1 MADPIAVITIT
12 GTSEINYSD
21 LSPTPPLRT
30 LSGTSSTPGSGSSI
44 STYQWYLL
52 SAPTGSAATFNDDT
66 LASPTLGP
74 LDRAGTYRVFLVVT
88 NDLSD
93 SSHSAPVPIQSL
105 SSPYSFA
112 VPPASAFF
120 EIRVLTEFAG
130 LKKVAYGE
138 RDWLEDGLWP
148 LVDAVDAHEGKL
160 DDIWV
165 SPGVIKANTIQEYTS
180 ANGVYVDGVLLKD
193 GDVKAATSSDALYT
207 NILIGGSA
215 AGGSSSLIV
224 YASPTTVIG
233 NFGCS
238 GLTAMNTINE
248 YTTNSG
254 VTVEGVLVKDGDV
267 TVATSSDRV
276 YTNRVEAGSVA
287 GGSNDLMLYATGDTL
302 VRSNS
307 LDCNCEVRSTYLEP
321 YSNNT
326 SVIARGRGTHT
337 ADLDVDIIEADTTG
351 GGVTVLGK
359 GTHSYDLQADI
370 IKTNSVTSDVVG
382 AMTLTNTVGA
392 IQIQA
397 ATAITLTAGSAIQ
410 MAGLETN
417 LGGSANYNSVPVCI
431 ASQYSNT
438 TTTGTSEQTLWG
450 PINLP
455 ANMLHVNGDK
465 IVGWALF
472 ATAANNHSKTVTV
485 TINSTPVTIA
495 TRTSAA
501 NNGWIKLDFVLQR
514 TGSSTQ
520 VYWSESRDSDGV
532 YGAGSLSTSSVTD
545 TAAIPFAIKATTAS
559 GAGDVTLKT
568 VHIEFW
574 HSDTLP

>member
-12 GTSEINYSD
+12 DTSEINYSD
-21 LSPTPPLRT
+21 LSPTPPSRT

-93 SSHSAPVPIQSL
+93 SSHSAPVPIQSP

-165 SPGVIKANTIQEYTS
+165 SAGVIKANTIQEYTS

-193 GDVKAATSSDALYT
+193 GDVKVATSTDAVYT
-207 NILIGGSA
+207 NIIVGGSV
-215 AGGSSSLIV
+215 AGGSSTLLIS
-224 YASPTTVIG
+224 ASPATVSG
-233 NFGCS
+233 NLGCNGS
-238 GLTAMNTINE
+238 LTVNTINE

-254 VTVEGVLVKDGDV
+254 VTVEGVLVKDGELA
-267 TVATSSDRV
+267 VATSSDKI
-276 YTNRVEAGSVA
+276 YTNNIQAGSVA
-287 GGSNDLMLYATGDTL
+287 GGSSNLDVTATITNFSG
-302 VRSNS
+302 
-307 LDCNCEVRSTYLEP
+307 STYT
-321 YSNNT
+321 T
-326 SVIARGRGTHT
+326 SSVRGATFQPFANDSSTIVRGRGTHT

-359 GTHSYDLQADI
+359 GTHTFDLQADI
-370 IKTNSVTSDVVG
+370 IKTNEITSTADPL
-382 AMTLTNTVGA
+382 TLYSSGSIELTTAGDIVMASGGA
-392 IQIQA
+392 IQ
-397 ATAITLTAGSAIQ
+397 LSE
-410 MAGLETN
+410 LETN
-417 LGGSANYNSVPVCI
+417 LGGSSTYNSVAVCI
-431 ASQYSNT
+431 ASQYPNVAT
-438 TTTGTSEQTLWG
+438 TTTSLEALWS
-450 PINLP
+450 INLP
-455 ANMLHVNGDK
+455 ANIFETTGDK

-485 TINSTPVTIA
+485 TINSTPITIA
-495 TRTSAA
+495 TRTSSA
-501 NNGWIKLDFVLQR
+501 NNGWIKLDFVIQR
-514 TGSSTQ
+514 TGPSAQ
-520 VYWSESRDSDGV
+520 IYWSESRDSAGV
-532 YGAGSLSTSSVTD
+532 YDAAASLGTSSINES
-545 TAAIPFAIKATTAS
+545 AAIPFAIKATTAS
-559 GAGDVTLKT
+559 SAGDVTLKV

-574 HSDTLP
+574 HSDTIP